1 MGKYLYGF
9 AVGVF
14 VVLYSLGIAESTGS
28 LLKTL
33 PVTVLGLAISFFCV
47 SKLARQLL
55 YIGIRHKMA
64 YKFTNVKVADLEE
77 IVRRVY
83 NTFPNMVGE
92 TLLSAKWIIQETSQK
107 YWEKFYAELTSGDAD
122 NKSGSETQKNFEK
135 NLKKV

>member
-55 YIGIRHKMA
+55 YIGIRHKMT
-64 YKFTNVKVADLEE
+64 YKFTNTKVADLEK
-77 IVRRVY
+77 IVRNVY
-83 NTFPNMVGE
+83 NTFPDFVDE
-92 TLLSAKWIIQETSQK
+92 TLLSVKWIIEETSQE
-107 YWEKFYAELTSGDAD
+107 YWEKFYSELTGS
-122 NKSGSETQKNFEK
+122 NGSETQKNFEK